1 MLPFLGPSNPRD
13 AAGFLVDWV
22 IDPFNIYT
30 NGVNAHWAQ
39 YVRTGTTV
47 VEEREKLLDPLDEVQ
62 RTSLDYYAAVRS
74 LYRQRRDA
82 QIRNSNTAD
91 TFPVPGMSGRAG
103 ENEQAKQ

>member
-1 MLPFLGPSNPRD
+1 V
-13 AAGFLVDWV
+13 GFVVDWV

-47 VEEREKLLDPLDEVQ
+47 VDEREQLLDPLDEVQ

-82 QIRNSNTAD
+82 QVRNSKTVD
-91 TFPVPGMSGRAG
+91 SFPVPGMSGRDVDK
-103 ENEQAKQ
+103 EQASD